1 MADQIGINVD
11 DLRIIWQF
19 LDKHFR
25 ENVNMGN
32 MYFPENTQLRDIYER
47 LTQALRA

>member
-1 MADQIGINVD
+1 MAEQIPINRD
-11 DLRIIWQF
+11 DLRILWEF

-25 ENVNMGN
+25 ANVNMGN